1 MEIYAITLNEKD
13 NVAVVPQA
21 VKAGDTVLAA
31 GLNLTAAEDI
41 PVGHKIALRRI
52 PAAEMIVKYGTAIG
66 EASCDIQPGQWVHTH
81 NVKDITE
88 RLCNEYAAAYRKRAK
103 ELEQR

>member
-1 MEIYAITLNEKD
+1 MEIY
-13 NVAVVPQA
+13 
-21 VKAGDTVLAA
+21 AGDTVLAA
-31 GLNLTAAEDI
+31 DLTLTAAEDI
-41 PVGHKIALRRI
+41 PVGHKVALQWIR
-52 PAAEMIVKYGTAIG
+52 AGEMIVKYGTAIG
-66 EASCDIQPGQWVHTH
+66 EASCDIQPGQWVHTQ

>member
-13 NVAVVPQA
+13 NVAVVPQS

-31 GLNLTAAEDI
+31 DLALTAAEDI
-41 PVGHKIALRRI
+41 PVGHKVALRQI
-52 PAAEMIVKYGTAIG
+52 CAGEMIVKYGTAIG
-66 EASCDIQPGQWVHTH
+66 EASCDIQSGQWVQTH